1 MTTIYKPFYIPKEC
15 LGYVFKTNFHQE
27 FDDADHEGVE
37 AVKETYQRI
46 CNKNKDNIGIL
57 GELQIV
63 LNSRLCFW
71 EQKLNKLDDS
81 QKEYFSSIADT
92 YFDLFYLI
100 LEIVDK
106 DKILKQ
112 EPENPKPVEFL
123 RIYLE
128 LFYKTHHYLTRQN
141 FYGKRENWQII
152 E

>member
-1 MTTIYKPFYIPKEC
+1 MTTINKPFYVPREC

-46 CNKNKDNIGIL
+46 CKNNKDNIRIL
-57 GELQIV
+57 GELKIV

-81 QKEYFSSIADT
+81 QKEYFSNIADT

-100 LEIVDK
+100 RKIVNK
-106 DKILKQ
+106 DKILK
-112 EPENPKPVEFL
+112 E
-123 RIYLE
+123 
-128 LFYKTHHYLTRQN
+128 
-141 FYGKRENWQII
+141 KREQWKII
-152 E
+152 

>member
-1 MTTIYKPFYIPKEC
+1 MTTIYKPYYIPKEC

-46 CNKNKDNIGIL
+46 CKNNKDNIGIF
-57 GELQIV
+57 GELKIV

-81 QKEYFSSIADT
+81 QKEYFSNIADM

-100 LEIVDK
+100 RKIVNK
-106 DKILKQ
+106 DKILK
-112 EPENPKPVEFL
+112 E
-123 RIYLE
+123 
-128 LFYKTHHYLTRQN
+128 
-141 FYGKRENWQII
+141 KREQWKII
-152 E
+152 

>member
-46 CNKNKDNIGIL
+46 CKNNKDNIRIF

-106 DKILKQ
+106 DKILK
-112 EPENPKPVEFL
+112 E
-123 RIYLE
+123 
-128 LFYKTHHYLTRQN
+128 
-141 FYGKRENWQII
+141 KREQWKII
-152 E
+152 YTILFS

>member
-15 LGYVFKTNFHQE
+15 LGYVFITDFHQE

-46 CNKNKDNIGIL
+46 CNNNKDNIGIL
-57 GELQIV
+57 GELKIV

-81 QKEYFSSIADT
+81 QKEYFSNIADT

-100 LEIVDK
+100 RKIVNK
-106 DKILKQ
+106 DKILK
-112 EPENPKPVEFL
+112 E
-123 RIYLE
+123 
-128 LFYKTHHYLTRQN
+128 
-141 FYGKRENWQII
+141 KREQWKII
-152 E
+152 

>member
-1 MTTIYKPFYIPKEC
+1 MTTIYKPFYVPRGC

-46 CNKNKDNIGIL
+46 CKNNKDNIGIL

-106 DKILKQ
+106 DKILK
-112 EPENPKPVEFL
+112 E
-123 RIYLE
+123 
-128 LFYKTHHYLTRQN
+128 
-141 FYGKRENWQII
+141 KREQWKII
-152 E
+152 YTILFS

>member
-1 MTTIYKPFYIPKEC
+1 MTTINKPFYVPREC

-27 FDDADHEGVE
+27 FDNADHEGVD

-46 CNKNKDNIGIL
+46 CKNNKDNIRIL
-57 GELQIV
+57 GELKIV

-100 LEIVDK
+100 RKIVNK
-106 DKILKQ
+106 DKILK
-112 EPENPKPVEFL
+112 E
-123 RIYLE
+123 
-128 LFYKTHHYLTRQN
+128 
-141 FYGKRENWQII
+141 KREQWKII
-152 E
+152 

>member
-1 MTTIYKPFYIPKEC
+1 MTTIYKPFYVPREC

-46 CNKNKDNIGIL
+46 CNNNKDNIGIL

-71 EQKLNKLDDS
+71 ERKLNKLDDS
-81 QKEYFSSIADT
+81 QKEYFSNIADT
-92 YFDLFYLI
+92 YFDLFDLI

-106 DKILKQ
+106 DKILK
-112 EPENPKPVEFL
+112 E
-123 RIYLE
+123 
-128 LFYKTHHYLTRQN
+128 
-141 FYGKRENWQII
+141 KREQWKII

>member
-1 MTTIYKPFYIPKEC
+1 MTTINKPFYVPREC

-46 CNKNKDNIGIL
+46 CKNNKDNIRIL
-57 GELQIV
+57 GELKIV

-100 LEIVDK
+100 RKIVNK
-106 DKILKQ
+106 DKILK
-112 EPENPKPVEFL
+112 E
-123 RIYLE
+123 
-128 LFYKTHHYLTRQN
+128 
-141 FYGKRENWQII
+141 KREQWKII
-152 E
+152 

>member
-1 MTTIYKPFYIPKEC
+1 MTTINKPFYVPREC

-46 CNKNKDNIGIL
+46 CNNNKDNIGIL
-57 GELQIV
+57 GELKIV

-81 QKEYFSSIADT
+81 QKEYFSNIADT
-92 YFDLFYLI
+92 YFDLFDLI

-106 DKILKQ
+106 DKILK
-112 EPENPKPVEFL
+112 E
-123 RIYLE
+123 
-128 LFYKTHHYLTRQN
+128 
-141 FYGKRENWQII
+141 KREQWKII

>member
-71 EQKLNKLDDS
+71 EQKLNKFRNFGGITNRFK
-81 QKEYFSSIADT
+81 QQT
-92 YFDLFYLI
+92 LFLGT
-100 LEIVDK
+100 
-106 DKILKQ
+106 
-112 EPENPKPVEFL
+112 
-123 RIYLE
+123 
-128 LFYKTHHYLTRQN
+128 KT
-141 FYGKRENWQII
+141 
-152 E
+152 

>member
-1 MTTIYKPFYIPKEC
+1 MTTIYKPFYVPREC

-27 FDDADHEGVE
+27 FDDADHEGVD

-46 CNKNKDNIGIL
+46 CKNNKDNIRIL
-57 GELQIV
+57 GELKIV

-100 LEIVDK
+100 RKIVNK
-106 DKILKQ
+106 DKILK
-112 EPENPKPVEFL
+112 E
-123 RIYLE
+123 
-128 LFYKTHHYLTRQN
+128 
-141 FYGKRENWQII
+141 KREQWKII
-152 E
+152 

>member
-15 LGYVFKTNFHQE
+15 LGYVFKTDFHQE

-46 CNKNKDNIGIL
+46 CKNNKDNIRIF
-57 GELQIV
+57 GELKIV

-81 QKEYFSSIADT
+81 QKEYFSNIADT

-100 LEIVDK
+100 RKIVNK
-106 DKILKQ
+106 DKILK
-112 EPENPKPVEFL
+112 E
-123 RIYLE
+123 
-128 LFYKTHHYLTRQN
+128 
-141 FYGKRENWQII
+141 KREQWKII
-152 E
+152 

>member
-15 LGYVFKTNFHQE
+15 LDYVFKTNFHQE

-37 AVKETYQRI
+37 AVKETYRRI
-46 CNKNKDNIGIL
+46 CNNNKDNIGIL

-71 EQKLNKLDDS
+71 ERKLNKLDDS
-81 QKEYFSSIADT
+81 KKEYFSNIADT
-92 YFDLFYLI
+92 YFDLFDLI

-106 DKILKQ
+106 DKILK
-112 EPENPKPVEFL
+112 E
-123 RIYLE
+123 
-128 LFYKTHHYLTRQN
+128 
-141 FYGKRENWQII
+141 KREQWKII

>member
-15 LGYVFKTNFHQE
+15 LGYVFKTNFHHE

-46 CNKNKDNIGIL
+46 CKNNKDNIGIF
-57 GELQIV
+57 GELKIV

-81 QKEYFSSIADT
+81 QKEYFSNIADT

-100 LEIVDK
+100 RKIVNK
-106 DKILKQ
+106 DKILK
-112 EPENPKPVEFL
+112 E
-123 RIYLE
+123 
-128 LFYKTHHYLTRQN
+128 
-141 FYGKRENWQII
+141 KREQWKII
-152 E
+152 

>member
-1 MTTIYKPFYIPKEC
+1 MTTIYKPFYVPREC

-27 FDDADHEGVE
+27 FDDADHEGVD

-46 CNKNKDNIGIL
+46 CKNNKDNIRIL
-57 GELQIV
+57 GELKIV

-100 LEIVDK
+100 RKIVNK
-106 DKILKQ
+106 DKILK
-112 EPENPKPVEFL
+112 E
-123 RIYLE
+123 
-128 LFYKTHHYLTRQN
+128 
-141 FYGKRENWQII
+141 KREQWKII